1 MEVNQYIMALDAG
14 TTSSRCILFDK
25 NGKDVFS
32 KEIDGNVRDAVYSGN
47 CIYLLRDTDVVR
59 IDTTFGVASYLNY
72 TFEVA
77 SLQVV
82 SSGEVVLCTETT
94 AYYLNFK

>member
-1 MEVNQYIMALDAG
+1 MTLFDFDGSGKGNTVV
-14 TTSSRCILFDK
+14 LFDK

-32 KEIDGNVRDAVYSGN
+32 KKIDGNVRDAVYSGN